1 MSAKLI
7 VYVSLQVEVEI
18 EDEIVNSEVY
28 DEQTTEIRD
37 KLYKAFKNHDIGMVQ
52 VEPGVLIV
60 QNGLDEPE
68 IYDL

>member
-7 VYVSLQVEVEI
+7 VYVSLQVEVDI

-28 DEQTTEIRD
+28 DEETTVIRD
-37 KLYKAFKNHDIGMVQ
+37 KLYKAFKKYDIGMVQ

-60 QNGLDEPE
+60 RNGSDEPE